1 MPNFREVYDDM
12 IDKSSDES
20 DDGNENS
27 FVEDL
32 RATKQQI
39 SGGGRAKRGRSK
51 SPTKAKAKK
60 PKAKAKSKAKSKSKS
75 PKGKSKGKAKSKS
88 KSRSPKGK
96 AKIPAY
102 PTGLKTQAGKNRAVY
117 EGRAMKTGPGGL
129 TKADLMPNKTGKI
142 VSKKKSKKSRGNPHL
157 DKWRNAVKQANE
169 QLESEDPSFKGTIA
183 PKRGS
188 KAYKLAKEFHEF
200 A

>member
-20 DDGNENS
+20 DDDNEKG

-51 SPTKAKAKK
+51 SPTKAKAKAKK
-60 PKAKAKSKAKSKSKS
+60 PKAKAKSKSKS
-75 PKGKSKGKAKSKS
+75 PKRKAKSKS
-88 KSRSPKGK
+88 PKRKAKSKSPKGK

-102 PTGLKTQAGKNRAVY
+102 PTAKTQAGKNRAVY

-129 TKADLMPNKTGKI
+129 TKADLMPNRDGKI

-157 DKWRNAVKQANE
+157 DKWRNAVKQAND
-169 QLESEDPSFKGTIA
+169 QLESEDPSFKRSIA
-183 PKRGS
+183 PKKGS
-188 KAYKLAKEFHEF
+188 RAHKLAKEFHEF

>member
-1 MPNFREVYDDM
+1 MVNPMPNFREVYDDM

-51 SPTKAKAKK
+51 SPTKPKAKK
-60 PKAKAKSKAKSKSKS
+60 PKSKSKSKS
-75 PKGKSKGKAKSKS
+75 PKAKA

-96 AKIPAY
+96 GKAKAKAKAIPAY

-142 VSKKKSKKSRGNPHL
+142 VSKKKSKKSQGNPHL